1 MSLLEIVHLTWFIEL
16 WSRGGGFGINW
27 SGLACARMRLVIGTR
42 ATIAPVFPPN
52 NHKTGGSPFVPRLAL
67 RWGNCTASD
76 YLGALIEI
84 LFFSIASNHIM
95 ESCFMQNWMFELK
108 KGIEK
113 NKWFE
118 FCSTVWWVSGSF
130 LFVQVRKT
138 LKASAAPSTF
148 FPHSHCPKDR
158 TLHLAPSS

>member
-1 MSLLEIVHLTWFIEL
+1 MTIWEL
-16 WSRGGGFGINW
+16 WSK
-27 SGLACARMRLVIGTR
+27 SC
-42 ATIAPVFPPN
+42 
-52 NHKTGGSPFVPRLAL
+52 
-67 RWGNCTASD
+67 
-76 YLGALIEI
+76 
-84 LFFSIASNHIM
+84 FFSVASNHIM

-130 LFVQVRKT
+130 LFVRVRKT

-158 TLHLAPSS
+158 TLHLAPSSLNLFLNYHSSLNLFLNFHCPQICFCSDGKNSLGRIPYSQTGCSRLFHIPFWCNSLSTLGTAQAFS